1 MTGRG
6 RGWGAARGG
15 GAASTPRV
23 GRRWSSRHQIM
34 AASAIAGS
42 ELVVRRKLVGALQV
56 GRRAIDLR
64 AGVDRRIEQ
73 RLLDD
78 PVAGLERHHAGEV
91 EVAVVISR
99 LEVPP
104 LRGAVAVYRG
114 LHGVS
119 RQRLVV
125 LAPNDRLDGQLV
137 VACVVVAA
145 QPLFGR
151 WRGEAQA

>member
-1 MTGRG
+1 MSG
-6 RGWGAARGG
+6 RGG
-15 GAASTPRV
+15 GWRAVGEGYAAWTLRV

-42 ELVVRRKLVGALQV
+42 ELVVRRKLVRALQV
-56 GRRAIDLR
+56 GGRAVDLR
-64 AGVDRRIEQ
+64 AGVDRRVEQ

-91 EVAVVISR
+91 EVAVVVCR

-104 LRGAVAVYRG
+104 LRGAVAVDRG
-114 LHGVS
+114 LDGVG

-137 VACVVVAA
+137 VACVVMGG
-145 QPLFGR
+145 QT
-151 WRGEAQA
+151 